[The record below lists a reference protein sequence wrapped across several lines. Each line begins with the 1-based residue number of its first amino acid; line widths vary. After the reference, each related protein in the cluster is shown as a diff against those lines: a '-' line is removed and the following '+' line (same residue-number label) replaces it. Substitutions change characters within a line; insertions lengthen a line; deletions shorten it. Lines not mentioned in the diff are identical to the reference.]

1 MFARENYEFKSIKIK
16 TLLISLDLWE
26 VIWTEFEELESIEN
40 WSIAQVRVLKDRR
53 GRNDGALRLIR
64 RGVADPIFPK
74 VVWAIQV
81 KQAWKILKQECAGDV
96 KVRVVKLQ
104 GFRKEF
110 ENLKL
115 KLNENE
121 SVKEFCIR
129 LIELINQMRISDEE
143 IHDRK
148 IIDKVQMRKK
158 KFDVIVVVEETKDL
172 SKLTIEGLINTL
184 KSFDKTGTTV

>member
-1 MFARENYEFKSIKIK
+1 
-16 TLLISLDLWE
+16 
-26 VIWTEFEELESIEN
+26 
-40 WSIAQVRVLKDRR
+40 
-53 GRNDGALRLIR
+53 
-64 RGVADPIFPK
+64 
-74 VVWAIQV
+74 
-81 KQAWKILKQECAGDV
+81 
-96 KVRVVKLQ
+96 VKLQ

-158 KFDVIVVVEETKDL
+158 KNLMLLLLLKKLRICL
-172 SKLTIEGLINTL
+172 S
-184 KSFDKTGTTV
+184 

>member
-1 MFARENYEFKSIKIK
+1 
-16 TLLISLDLWE
+16 
-26 VIWTEFEELESIEN
+26 
-40 WSIAQVRVLKDRR
+40 
-53 GRNDGALRLIR
+53 
-64 RGVADPIFPK
+64 
-74 VVWAIQV
+74 
-81 KQAWKILKQECAGDV
+81 
-96 KVRVVKLQ
+96 VKLQ

-184 KSFDKTGTTV
+184 KSFDKAGTTV